1 MLETILGALLVF
13 SLRIV
18 DVSIGT
24 VRIVILMRGNVGLA
38 AVLGFFESI
47 TWVVAASV
55 VFANLGNP
63 PQAIAFAAGFG
74 CGVLV
79 GGLVERR
86 IAMGTAFVRVVTPV
100 DSAQVAVP
108 LRDAGFPVTV
118 LNAQGRDGDVRLA
131 FLVLPRRRVKD
142 ALALVRDVNVDA
154 FVTVEEV
161 NLPDLERIRRS
172 ASVRK

>member
-1 MLETILGALLVF
+1 MLETLLGALLVF

-38 AVLGFFESI
+38 AILGFFESI

-55 VFANLGNP
+55 VFANLGDP

-86 IAMGTAFVRVVTPV
+86 IAMGTAFVRVVAPV
-100 DSAQVAVP
+100 DTPQVAEP
-108 LRDAGFPVTV
+108 LREAGFPVTV
-118 LNAQGRDGDVRLA
+118 LNAKG
-131 FLVLPRRRVKD
+131 
-142 ALALVRDVNVDA
+142 
-154 FVTVEEV
+154 VTAMCAW
-161 NLPDLERIRRS
+161 RS
-172 ASVRK
+172 WCSPQAGTRGARSRP